1 MSTPILPTT
10 AAYQVQ
16 LISFRPC
23 GTLHFP
29 SNGIQQNPRVHS
41 MILNCI
47 TDIVDD
53 SSSVVSLDP
62 DWVADKSTYDC
73 YKTVAVSCRTT
84 GIHAPSTNLAAEKVE
99 TTKKY
104 KKSCGQGGGSADH
117 DFYIALITN
126 NDSFKIWISEIET
139 KKVGI
144 SLKKNTYF
152 CAFFVVSGT
161 SRVTVSLHFPYKR
174 PQKFSPAAGFF
185 FKLAF
190 FFIFPDPSLSGTVS
204 RKSSISMRAP

>member
-1 MSTPILPTT
+1 MRGCLQLLNSINFIFSLSDIMSTPILPTT

-62 DWVADKSTYDC
+62 DWVADKSTFDC

-144 SLKKNTYF
+144 SLKKNVFF
-152 CAFFVVSGT
+152 CFLCGFWNVQSHG
-161 SRVTVSLHFPYKR
+161 FP
-174 PQKFSPAAGFF
+174 S
-185 FKLAF
+185 
-190 FFIFPDPSLSGTVS
+190 FPL
-204 RKSSISMRAP
+204 

>member
-1 MSTPILPTT
+1 MRGCLQLLNSINFIFSLSDIMSTPILPTT

-144 SLKKNTYF
+144 SLKKHVFLCFLCGFWN
-152 CAFFVVSGT
+152 VQSHG
-161 SRVTVSLHFPYKR
+161 FP
-174 PQKFSPAAGFF
+174 S
-185 FKLAF
+185 
-190 FFIFPDPSLSGTVS
+190 FPL
-204 RKSSISMRAP
+204 